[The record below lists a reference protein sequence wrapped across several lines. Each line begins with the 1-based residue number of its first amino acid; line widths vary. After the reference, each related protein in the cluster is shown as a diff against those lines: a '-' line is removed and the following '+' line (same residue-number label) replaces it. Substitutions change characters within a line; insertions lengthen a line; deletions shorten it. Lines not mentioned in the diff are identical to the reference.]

1 MKRILLLFI
10 HLLFI
15 SVGYSQT
22 CHNVKELLRKRHTI
36 AGMTYGHPYTTFDRH
51 NDNYQN
57 LQNSINN
64 IRARILKDKSIS
76 NFEILRG
83 PVYQAYKLIY
93 TNAVSSRPTDNGINN
108 GEDKSALAIWAKN
121 NAFVF
126 LVGLDGNTNKLDTR
140 TYCASRDSFRDRAL
154 NAFSYLNGVVKPH
167 NFGEITLYDSDD
179 SYMQHYS
186 RSLIYWLQAYD
197 LLKASFELRVELDS
211 VAPHRYPWGFGDAD
225 RNTDGSCAPRRKL
238 RDYARNIY
246 TRSKDFDGIV
256 EHAIG
261 WKKNHGIAAAS
272 ALLMAAQVLN
282 DAGTETNFFP
292 QSLAS
297 R

>member
-1 MKRILLLFI
+1 MKRLYILI
-10 HLLFI
+10 FI
-15 SVGYSQT
+15 SVNAFTNYSQS

-36 AGMTYGHPYTTFDRH
+36 SGMTYGHPYTTFDRH
-51 NDNYQN
+51 NENYKN

-64 IRARILKDKSIS
+64 IRDRILLDKSIS
-76 NFEILRG
+76 TDEKLRG
-83 PVYQAYKLIY
+83 PVYKAYHAIY
-93 TNAVSSRPTDNGINN
+93 TNAKLPRPTDNGINN

-126 LVGLDGNTNKLDTR
+126 LVGLDGNANKLDTR

-179 SYMQHYS
+179 SYMQHYC
-186 RSLIYWLQAYD
+186 RSLIYWLQTYD
-197 LLKASFELRVELDS
+197 LLKASYELRVELDS

-256 EHAIG
+256 EHAVG
-261 WKKNHGIAAAS
+261 WKKNHGIAALPAVAS
-272 ALLMAAQVLN
+272 VSLVNLLI
-282 DAGTETNFFP
+282 
-292 QSLAS
+292 SLWLFS
-297 R
+297 